1 MEEVSEGDRP
11 LSLSNGRENGV
22 GGAEGDVAREETIR
36 NKYKTKTGECLT
48 IIVSIWFRK
57 L

>member
-36 NKYKTKTGECLT
+36 NKYETKTREGLT
-48 IIVSIWFRK
+48 VIVSTWFRK